1 MEETEYFTKYNWH
14 GYENTGSGI
23 CQYIST
29 NIEDVKK
36 FIDDDEFRHD
46 VVKDDNGFLISMLD
60 YKIYKRTVIE
70 EEIDYKVV
78 VRDNKINKIIN

>member
-60 YKIYKRTVIE
+60 YKIHKRTVIE